1 MAWPFARRV
10 QQRTTT
16 RGLTKK
22 QELENTK
29 IDREIGKEKRDKEI
43 DEKLHSEL
51 LNQLDGNNELWNDL
65 IRSRWNIALTPKKSV
80 DDRIAEEELLKDPE
94 YREAVK
100 KARIAA
106 LQPKGA
112 ARAKLEERVSE
123 RAEQLMSED
132 KELLDKVAKKQLE
145 QIVSGVT
152 DNPFG
157 TFLSQY
163 KDFKGM
169 MGELEGEKPADGDHF
184 WGDVVGGLVKALPD
198 VLPFLVGR
206 GGEVPRARQLPVGQ
220 GAAVET
226 APQPLVVQVPPRP
239 PKPLTTDLQEPP
251 SLAKDKTL
259 NISSWLVYLEKEPEA
274 FVEALASQIELED
287 EGAAVAV
294 KILLQYKTADELFG
308 FLSLF
313 ESKMPLEAKEA
324 VAKLK
329 ENKEWVESVMRLV
342 KERFGKEK
350 E

>member
-1 MAWPFARRV
+1 MGLFGRKK
-10 QQRTTT
+10 TTT
-16 RGLTKK
+16 ATKSPSKK
-22 QELENTK
+22 QELENEK
-29 IDREIGKEKRDKEI
+29 VKVEIASLKRDESV
-43 DEKLHSEL
+43 SEL
-51 LNQLDGNNELWNDL
+51 LNAELLGRVKTDEGL
-65 IRSRWNIALTPKKSV
+65 YRALVESRYKLQIKDVPKESV
-80 DDRIAEEELLKDPE
+80 DDEIYREELRKDPD

-106 LQPKGA
+106 LQPRGA
-112 ARAKLEERVSE
+112 AAAKLEERVVE
-123 RAEQLMSED
+123 RAE
-132 KELLDKVAKKQLE
+132 ELLGKDPEFLDKIAKQKLA
-145 QIVSGVT
+145 QIVAGVT

-206 GGEVPRARQLPVGQ
+206 GEAPRARQLPIGQ
-220 GAAVET
+220 GTDGAT
-226 APQPLVVQVPPRP
+226 QTIVVQQP
-239 PKPLTTDLQEPP
+239 PKTPKPPTTDLQEPP
-251 SLAKDKTL
+251 SLASLAKDKTL

-287 EGAAVAV
+287 EGTGIAV

-329 ENKEWVESVMRLV
+329 ENREWVEQVMKLV
-342 KERFGKEK
+342 KERFGKES
-350 E
+350 